1 LLICSRY
8 NKTTS
13 LLHIFKQKHFDL
25 NLVENIEYNTERPH
39 LIIPEYGRHF
49 QKMVD
54 HAVSIEDPVERNKI
68 AKSIISVMGNMQP
81 HLRDVP
87 DFQHKLWDQ
96 LFIMSD
102 FKLDVESPFPITS
115 KEVLQ
120 KRPEPLKYPQNFPKY
135 RFYGNNIK
143 RMIDVAVSWDK
154 GDLRDGLEYAI
165 ANHMK
170 KCYLNWNKDTVD
182 DKAIFKHLYELSD
195 GQINLTDETV
205 LTDSGQF
212 LKNRVAKTV
221 RNHSNKKNHRNNNN
235 RGKKRY

>member
-1 LLICSRY
+1 M
-8 NKTTS
+8 N
-13 LLHIFKQKHFDL
+13 L
-25 NLVENIEYNTERPH
+25 NLVENLEYNTERSK

-54 HAVSIEDPVERNKI
+54 HAVSIADDVERNQV
-68 AKSIISVMGNMQP
+68 AQAIISVMGNIQP

-87 DFQHKLWDQ
+87 DFHHKLWDQ

-115 KEVLQ
+115 KETLQ
-120 KRPEPLKYPQNFPKY
+120 KRPEPLGYPQNFPKY

-143 RMIDVAVSWDK
+143 RMIDVAVKWEK
-154 GDLRDGLEYAI
+154 GDKREGLEYAI

-182 DKAIFKHLYELSD
+182 DKVIFKHLYELSD
-195 GQINLTDETV
+195 GAIDLDREGENLTE
-205 LTDSGQF
+205 SGQF
-212 LKNRVAKTV
+212 LKNRVAKTPRV
-221 RNHSNKKNHRNNNN
+221 ATGKKSQRNQN

>member
-1 LLICSRY
+1 
-8 NKTTS
+8 
-13 LLHIFKQKHFDL
+13 
-25 NLVENIEYNTERPH
+25 
-39 LIIPEYGRHF
+39 
-49 QKMVD
+49 MVD
-54 HAVSIEDPVERNKI
+54 HAVSIEDREERNKI
-68 AKSIISVMGNMQP
+68 AKSIIDVMGNLQP

-102 FKLDVESPFPITS
+102 FKLEVDSPFPITS
-115 KEVLQ
+115 KEALQ
-120 KRPEPLKYPQNFPKY
+120 ERPEPLEYPQNFPKY

-154 GDLRDGLEYAI
+154 GDKRDGLEYAI

-170 KCYLNWNKDTVD
+170 KCYLNWNKDVVD
-182 DKAIFKHLYELSD
+182 DTAIFKHLVELSD
-195 GQINLTDETV
+195 GQITLTEETAV

-212 LKNRVAKTV
+212 LKNRVAKTP
-221 RNHSNKKNHRNNNN
+221 RHTSTKKNHRTNNN

>member
-1 LLICSRY
+1 M
-8 NKTTS
+8 N
-13 LLHIFKQKHFDL
+13 Q
-25 NLVENIEYNTERPH
+25 VENLEYNTERSK

-54 HAVSIEDPVERNKI
+54 HAVSIADNEERNRV
-68 AKSIISVMGNMQP
+68 AKAIISVMGNLQP

-102 FKLDVESPFPITS
+102 FKLDVDSPFPITS

-120 KRPEPLKYPQNFPKY
+120 QRPEPLEYPQNFPKY

-143 RMIDVAVSWDK
+143 RMIDVAISWEK
-154 GDLRDGLEYAI
+154 GDMRDGLEYAI

-170 KCYLNWNKDTVD
+170 KCYLNWNKDTVED
-182 DKAIFKHLYELSD
+182 VVIFKHLVELSD
-195 GQINLTDETV
+195 GLIDLAGGGENLTE
-205 LTDSGQF
+205 SGQF
-212 LKNRVAKTV
+212 LKNRPTK
-221 RNHSNKKNHRNNNN
+221 SNRSNTGKKNQRNNN

>member
-1 LLICSRY
+1 M
-8 NKTTS
+8 
-13 LLHIFKQKHFDL
+13 
-25 NLVENIEYNTERPH
+25 NLVENLEYNTERSL

-54 HAVSIEDPVERNKI
+54 HAVSIEDVAERNKV
-68 AKSIISVMGNMQP
+68 AKSIISVMGNLQP

-102 FKLDVESPFPITS
+102 FKLDVDSPFPITS

-120 KRPEPLKYPQNFPKY
+120 QRPEPLPYPQNHPKY

-143 RMIDVAVSWDK
+143 RMIDVAVKWEK
-154 GDLRDGLEYAI
+154 GDMRDGLEYAI

-182 DKAIFKHLYELSD
+182 DKAIFNHLYELSN
-195 GQINLTDETV
+195 GQIDLTGENLTE
-205 LTDSGQF
+205 SGQF
-212 LKNRVAKTV
+212 LKNRIAKTPP
-221 RNHSNKKNHRNNNN
+221 RATSGKKSQRNNNN
-235 RGKKRY
+235 RGKKRF